1 MPSRKAVKPTRK
13 SSSTRQQWQA
23 GALSDRPSKTFAGH
37 QIQIEDKAAVID
49 AIAGQLQAS
58 ASGRDFNLIRLIL
71 LEAEQPGP
79 HTFSFKDYEPALVES
94 HLIMLIEAGLVHGSV
109 MREGTDN
116 TTQVL
121 VNRLTWSG
129 HDLVALLRENARW
142 EAARNAT
149 LDAHGRAHF
158 DALVEWL
165 KRPTQP

>member
-1 MPSRKAVKPTRK
+1 
-13 SSSTRQQWQA
+13 
-23 GALSDRPSKTFAGH
+23 
-37 QIQIEDKAAVID
+37 VID

-58 ASGRDFNLIRLIL
+58 ASRRDFNLIRLIL
-71 LEAEQPGP
+71 LEAEQAGS
-79 HTFSFKDYEPALVES
+79 HTFSFKDYEPAMVQS

-109 MREGTDN
+109 MREGAD

-129 HDLVALLRENARW
+129 HDLVALLRDNARW
-142 EAARNAT
+142 EEARNAA

-158 DALVEWL
+158 DALVESL